1 MHLSHNN
8 QVFLCP
14 QFDLGQNTADMSQFF
29 EIHPEN
35 PQKRLIYQ
43 AVEII
48 REGGVV
54 VYPTDSSYAIG
65 CHLGDKSA
73 MERIRRIR
81 RVDDKHHFTLVC
93 SDLSEIATYAKVN
106 NADYRMLKSLTPGPY
121 TFLLKATHEV
131 PRRLM
136 HPKRRVIGIRVVD
149 NPIVQAMLEELGQ
162 PIMSST
168 LIMPGKDT
176 PETDAHDIRD
186 RLEHEVDLVIDGGNC
201 GFEPT
206 TVINMS
212 DKAPLIVR
220 QGKGTDHGLD

>member
-1 MHLSHNN
+1 
-8 QVFLCP
+8 
-14 QFDLGQNTADMSQFF
+14 MSQYF

-48 REGGVV
+48 RDGGVV

-65 CHLGDKSA
+65 CHLGDKNA

-93 SDLSEIATYAKVN
+93 SDLSEIATYARVS

-168 LIMPGKDT
+168 LILPGKDM
-176 PETDAHDIRD
+176 PETDPEVIRD
-186 RLEHEVDLVIDGGNC
+186 FLEHDVDLVIDGGNC

-206 TVINMS
+206 TVIRMAEG
-212 DKAPLIVR
+212 APEVVR
-220 QGKGTDHGLD
+220 QGKGMDHGLD